1 MAGKIFVT
9 GDIHGE
15 PERFSTTRFPRQ
27 KELDKEDY
35 MIICGDFGLVW
46 EGKIEVQGDCV
57 AVENRE
63 SDREKWWLD
72 WLEALPFTVLFVDGN
87 HENYDRLKQYPIEEW
102 MGGKV
107 HKIRPSVIHLMR
119 GQVFEIAGKRIFT
132 FGGARSHDISDGILE
147 YTDPQ
152 LKEKKGNLNRRRAL
166 YRVNHESWWKEE
178 MPSLEEIEEGME
190 NLSKYNNEVDYI
202 ISHCC
207 PGELHELIQP
217 GMEEWN
223 ELTLYFDTLK
233 KMCRYKKW
241 YFGHYHDNKNVTEQ
255 DILLYKDIL
264 ELGASVDENH
274 PVLGKPRYEMYQ
286 PVRFLGWERG
296 EQAEKIGLVYIRDP
310 YGTFS
315 NPDEPSYD
323 IMALHGTERCLFK
336 HHPESAVKALT
347 KEEIEEYSELLSEL
361 AVKRGK

>member
-15 PERFSTTRFPRQ
+15 PNRFSVERFPRQ

-46 EGKIEVQGDCV
+46 EGKIEVQGESV

-87 HENYDRLKQYPIEEW
+87 HENFDRLKQYSVEEW
-102 MGGKV
+102 MGGMV

-119 GQVFEIAGKRIFT
+119 GQVFTIAGKRIFT

-147 YTDPQ
+147 YADPQ
-152 LKEKKGNLNRRRAL
+152 LKEKKRSLNRRGAL
-166 YRVNHESWWKEE
+166 YRVDHESWWKEE
-178 MPSLEEIEEGME
+178 MPSTGEMEEGLA

-207 PGELHELIQP
+207 PGKLHELIQP

-223 ELTLYFDTLK
+223 ELTLYFDALR
-233 KMCRYKKW
+233 KMCRYQKW
-241 YFGHYHDNKNVTEQ
+241 YFGHYHDNKNVTER
-255 DILLYKDIL
+255 DVLLYKDIL
-264 ELGASVDENH
+264 ELGASVDVNR

-286 PVRFLGWERG
+286 PVKFCYR
-296 EQAEKIGLVYIRDP
+296 EKGKVMESIGLIYIRDA

-323 IMALHGTERCLFK
+323 IMALLGTERCLFK
-336 HHPESAVKALT
+336 HHPESTVKALT
-347 KEEIEEYSELLSEL
+347 KEEIAEHSEMLSKL
-361 AVKRGK
+361 AVKWGK

>member
-27 KELDKEDY
+27 NELDKEDY

-46 EGKIEVQGDCV
+46 EGKIEVQGNNV
-57 AVENRE
+57 VVENRE

-87 HENYDRLKQYPIEEW
+87 HENFDRLKQYQIEEW
-102 MGGKV
+102 MGG
-107 HKIRPSVIHLMR
+107 
-119 GQVFEIAGKRIFT
+119 
-132 FGGARSHDISDGILE
+132 
-147 YTDPQ
+147 
-152 LKEKKGNLNRRRAL
+152 
-166 YRVNHESWWKEE
+166 
-178 MPSLEEIEEGME
+178 
-190 NLSKYNNEVDYI
+190 NEVDYI

-286 PVRFLGWERG
+286 PVRFWGWERG